1 MQFTN
6 KTIKSENIEENEN
19 YFNINSMNDDEDMDK
34 DSEIMENYENI
45 EPDCEIKQEIYDYP
59 LDIEESSVGETSVH
73 EGLKNH
79 KCEICAQDF
88 NKLKQLRLHIK
99 TVHEGQHKCEI
110 CEKVFNKLCNLQS
123 HMKIAHTEEKTSN
136 EKTNNSEHKCD
147 HCNEIFRL
155 LPDLQIHSKEV
166 HGILKIHKCEICNK
180 DFSKRTHLNAHL
192 AIVHE
197 QGDLPTTTICDLC
210 GKELSN
216 QNSLREHRKRVH
228 EGVKNHICHFC
239 SKAFAESND
248 LKKHIQG

>member
-6 KTIKSENIEENEN
+6 TTIKSENIEENEHEN
-19 YFNINSMNDDEDMDK
+19 DFNVDSMNDDEDMAEN
-34 DSEIMENYENI
+34 SEISSYHI

-59 LDIEESSVGETSVH
+59 LDIEENSVH
-73 EGLKNH
+73 EGLKQH
-79 KCEICAQDF
+79 KCDICAQAF
-88 NKLKQLRLHIK
+88 SKGRQLRLHIK

-123 HMKIAHTEEKTSN
+123 HMKIAHTEETSN
-136 EKTNNSEHKCD
+136 EKTNNEHKCD
-147 HCNEIFRL
+147 HCDEIFRV

-228 EGVKNHICHFC
+228 EGVKNHVCHYC

-248 LKKHIQG
+248 LKKHIQE